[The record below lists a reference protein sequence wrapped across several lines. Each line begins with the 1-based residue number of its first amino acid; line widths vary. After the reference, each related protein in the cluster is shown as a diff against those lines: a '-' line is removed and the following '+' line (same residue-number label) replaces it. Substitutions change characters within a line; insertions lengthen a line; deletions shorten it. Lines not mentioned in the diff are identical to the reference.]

1 MTKIVRL
8 APPAPYSMLV
18 AKMLAHLWSPLPG
31 MASSRLGTIL
41 SQGEGDS
48 G

>member
-8 APPAPYSMLV
+8 APPVPCLMLV
-18 AKMLAHLWSPLPG
+18 ANMLAHLWSPLPG
-31 MASSRLGTIL
+31 IASSRFGTIL